1 MLLLTYSILLKY
13 CPAKKVMR
21 GEANILLRASAE
33 RLKKNKKYDLKCSFS
48 NAHGCTAKYWTV
60 RPVSPRAGVGM
71 RYLERL
77 NLVFRYEAIINQ
89 RSLSKY
95 YETTALPL
103 YCI

>member
-1 MLLLTYSILLKY
+1 MSFHIILVDRAPWISSDDILLVMLLLTYSVLLRY

-33 RLKKNKKYDLKCSFS
+33 RLRKNKKHDLKCSFS
-48 NAHGCTAKYWTV
+48 NAHGFKAKYWTV

-77 NLVFRYEAIINQ
+77 TLVSRY
-89 RSLSKY
+89 
-95 YETTALPL
+95 
-103 YCI
+103 